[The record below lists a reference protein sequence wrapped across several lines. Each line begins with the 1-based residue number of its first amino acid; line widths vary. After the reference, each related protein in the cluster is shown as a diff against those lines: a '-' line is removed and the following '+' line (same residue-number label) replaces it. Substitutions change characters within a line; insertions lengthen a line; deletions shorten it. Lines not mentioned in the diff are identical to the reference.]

1 LFNTSNYLGLFA
13 FAFAR
18 KAQDKFRDGFVMD
31 SHKLNKRALILCI
44 LSIICGITLII
55 GLLFGFDAWPRT
67 NG

>member
-1 LFNTSNYLGLFA
+1 MFFFLGLFA

-18 KAQDKFRDGFVMD
+18 KAQHKFRDGFIID
-31 SHKLNKRALILCI
+31 SHKFNKRALILCI
-44 LSIICGITLII
+44 LSILSGIALII